1 MRLPL
6 HWLRE
11 LVDVDVSS
19 DELAETLSMR
29 GAAVDSIERFAPGV
43 SGIVVGRVLDVADV
57 EDSDKLCISHVDV
70 GAPGEKGTLEILAGA
85 KNFKAGDIV
94 PVARIGAR
102 VTTLDVPI
110 GARKMMGKYESQ
122 GMLCSARELGV
133 ADEHEGILVLDPDTA
148 VGTDVVQLLGLDS
161 DVLEFEI
168 YPNRPDLMSVLG
180 IARQVAAVYGTQMR
194 YPDTSVAEDGA
205 KAGDLTS
212 VTIEDRDGCP
222 RYLARV
228 IEDVTFATSPAL
240 VRSRLTACGVRPL
253 GNLIDAT
260 NYVLLLTGQPLH
272 AFDLDKLA
280 EERIVVR
287 RARDGERLTTLD
299 GEERALDP
307 GDLVIADA
315 ANAQAIAGV
324 MGGGDSEVGPSTKRV
339 LLESAY
345 FEPRSISRTSRRHR
359 MRTEASARFERGA
372 DPEVVPDAAAMAAEV
387 MRTWAGGT
395 VASGA
400 VDEGAAPER
409 RRLTL
414 RVPRISTI
422 LGIDVERDEAGRV
435 LSALGCDV
443 EESGDG
449 LEVGVPS
456 WRPDLEREIDLIE
469 EVAQLHGYENIPAED
484 VTGYEGG
491 FSPPQLLRNRVRAT
505 LLGAGL
511 SEATLSTFI
520 HADEIAKISYDGDIV
535 RVSNPMTEDQEQLR
549 PSLFPG
555 LLRAAQRNV
564 ARGTSDVRIFE
575 IGTIFRG
582 WPEGAALP
590 DESEHVAFVLVGNA
604 RAAHWSV
611 TPRVADVFDAKGVIE
626 VVLDEIGVRGWELRS
641 DDVAPLFHPGRA
653 ANVFADGVM
662 VGRFGEVRP
671 SVARAF
677 DLEAAVV
684 GRLSLAPLFE
694 MAPTEMNVV
703 DLPTQPPVLR
713 DIAIALADDVTAGDV
728 MATMCAAGA
737 PLLESLQL
745 VDVYRG
751 PQVGEGRKSLAFRLT
766 FRAPDRTLTAA
777 EADTARDA
785 IAEAVAERHGGEV
798 R

>member
-1 MRLPL
+1 MRVPL

-11 LVDVDVSS
+11 LVDVDVSA
-19 DELAETLSMR
+19 DELAEKLSMR
-29 GAAVDSIERFAPGV
+29 GAAVDSVERFAPGV
-43 SGIVVGRVLDVADV
+43 SGIVAGRVSDTADV
-57 EDSDKLCISHVDV
+57 EGSDKLCISHIDV
-70 GAPGEKGTLEILAGA
+70 GPSENGTLEILAGA
-85 KNFKAGDIV
+85 KNFNAGDII
-94 PVARIGAR
+94 PVAKIGAR

-110 GARKMMGKYESQ
+110 SARKMMGAYESQ
-122 GMLCSARELGV
+122 GMLCSAKELGV
-133 ADEHEGILVLDPDTA
+133 ADEHEGILVLDPDTP
-148 VGTDVVQLLGLDS
+148 VGADVVQLLGLDS

-180 IARQVAAVYGTQMR
+180 IARQVAAVYGTALR
-194 YPDTSVAEDGA
+194 YPDTSVVEDGA

-228 IEDVTFATSPAL
+228 IENVTFGTSPAL
-240 VRSRLTACGVRPL
+240 IRARLTACGVRPL

-280 EERIVVR
+280 EQRIVVR
-287 RARDGERLTTLD
+287 RARSGEKLNTLD
-299 GEERALDP
+299 GEERTLDA

-315 ANAQAIAGV
+315 RDAQAIAGV
-324 MGGGDSEVGPSTKRV
+324 MGGADSEVGPSTKRV

-345 FEPRSISRTSRRHR
+345 FEPTGISRTSRRHR

-372 DPEVVPDAAAMAAEV
+372 DPEMVPEAAAAAAEL
-387 MRTWAGGT
+387 MRRWAGGT
-395 VASGA
+395 VAAGA
-400 VDEGAAPER
+400 VDEGSAPER
-409 RRLTL
+409 RRISL
-414 RVPRISTI
+414 RVERIPTI
-422 LGIDVERDEAGRV
+422 LGIDVDADDAVRV
-435 LSALGCDV
+435 LGSLGCDV
-443 EESGDG
+443 DVSADT
-449 LEVGVPS
+449 LDVGVPS
-456 WRPDLEREIDLIE
+456 WRPDLEREVDLIE
-469 EVAQLHGYENIPAED
+469 EVAQLHGYENIPAEYA
-484 VTGYEGG
+484 TGNEGG
-491 FSPPQLLRNRVRAT
+491 FSPSQLLRNRVRAT

-511 SEATLSTFI
+511 AEATLSTFV
-520 HADEIAKISYDGDIV
+520 HADDIARIGYDGELV

-564 ARGTSDVRIFE
+564 ARGTSDVRLFE
-575 IGTIFRG
+575 VGNIFRG
-582 WPEGAALP
+582 WPEGAVLP
-590 DESEHVAFVLVGNA
+590 DESEHVAFVMVGNVEP
-604 RAAHWSV
+604 RHWSV
-611 TPRVADVFDAKGVIE
+611 PARDADAFDAKGVIE
-626 VVLDEIGVRGWELRS
+626 LVLDELGIHDWELRA
-641 DDVAPLFHPGRA
+641 DDVAPLFHPGRS
-653 ANVFADGVM
+653 ANVFVEGAM

-684 GRLSLAPLFE
+684 GGLSLDPLFE
-694 MAPTEMNVV
+694 VAPTDLKVV

-713 DIAIALADDVTAGDV
+713 DIAIALAEDVAAGDV
-728 MATMCAAGA
+728 TSTMREAGA
-737 PLLESLQL
+737 PLLESIEL

-751 PQVGEGRKSLAFRLT
+751 AQVGEGRKSLAFRLT

-777 EADTARDA
+777 EADAARDT
-785 IAEAVAERHGGEV
+785 IARAVAERHGGDV

>member
-1 MRLPL
+1 MRVPV

-19 DELAETLSMR
+19 DELAETLSRR
-29 GAAVDSIERFAPGV
+29 GAAVDAVERFAPGV
-43 SGIVVGRVLDVADV
+43 SGIVAGKVLDVADV
-57 EDSDKLCISHVDV
+57 EGSGKLCISHIDV
-70 GAPGEKGTLEILAGA
+70 GNETLEILAGA
-85 KNFKAGDIV
+85 KNFVAGDVV

-110 GARKMMGKYESQ
+110 TARKMMDRYESQ

-133 ADEHEGILVLDPDTA
+133 ADEHEGILVLDAETP
-148 VGTDVVQLLGLDS
+148 VGTDVVRLLGLDS

-180 IARQVAAVYGTQMR
+180 IARQVAAVYGTTLR
-194 YPDTSVAEDGA
+194 RPDTSVVEDGA

-212 VTIEDRDGCP
+212 VAIEDRSGCP

-228 IEDVTFATSPAL
+228 IEGVTFGTSPAL
-240 VRSRLTACGVRPL
+240 VRARLTACGVRPL

-280 EERIVVR
+280 EQRIVVR
-287 RARDGERLTTLD
+287 RARDGEKLATLD
-299 GEERALDP
+299 GEERVLDG

-315 ANAQAIAGV
+315 THAQAIAGV
-324 MGGGDSEVGPSTKRV
+324 MGGADSEVGPATQRV

-345 FEPRSISRTSRRHR
+345 FEATGISRTSRRHR

-372 DPEVVPDAAAMAAEV
+372 DPEMVPDAAAIAAEL
-387 MRTWAGGT
+387 MRRWAGGK
-395 VASGA
+395 VAAGA

-409 RRLTL
+409 PRLQL
-414 RVPRISTI
+414 RVPRIATV
-422 LGIDVERDEAGRV
+422 LGIDVDRDEAARV
-435 LSALGCDV
+435 LGSLGCAIDV
-443 EESGDG
+443 HDDM
-449 LEVGVPS
+449 LEVEPPS

-469 EVAQLHGYENIPAED
+469 EVAQLHGYERIPAEHA
-484 VTGYEGG
+484 TGYEGG
-491 FSPPQLLRNRVRAT
+491 YAPHQLLRNRVRDAFT
-505 LLGAGL
+505 GAGL
-511 SEATLSTFI
+511 SEATLSTFV
-520 HADEIAKISYDGDIV
+520 HADDIARIAYDGEVV

-564 ARGTSDVRIFE
+564 ARGTPDVRLFE
-575 IGTIFRG
+575 IGNIFRG
-582 WPEGAALP
+582 WPEGANLP

-604 RAAHWSV
+604 ERHHWS
-611 TPRVADVFDAKGVIE
+611 TGTRVADAFDAKGLIE
-626 VVLDEIGVRGWELRS
+626 IVLDEIGVSGWELRS
-641 DDVAPLFHPGRA
+641 DDIAPLFHPGRA
-653 ANVFADGVM
+653 ANVFVDGVM

-671 SVARAF
+671 SVARSF
-677 DLEAAVV
+677 DLDAAVV
-684 GRLSLAPLFE
+684 GGLSLSPLFDR
-694 MAPTEMNVV
+694 APTELTVV
-703 DLPTQPPVLR
+703 DLPNQPPVLR
-713 DIAIALADDVTAGDV
+713 DIAIALDESAAAGDV
-728 MATMCAAGA
+728 IGTARGSGG
-737 PLLESLQL
+737 PLLERIEL

-751 PQVGEGRKSLAFRLT
+751 AQVGEGRKSLAFRLT
-766 FRAPDRTLTAA
+766 FRAADRTLTAA

-785 IAEAVAERHGGEV
+785 IVTAVRERHGGEV

>member
-1 MRLPL
+1 MRVPT

-19 DELAETLSMR
+19 DELAERLSRR
-29 GAAVDSIERFAPGV
+29 GAAVDALERFAPGV
-43 SGIVVGRVLDVADV
+43 SGIVTGRVVDVADV
-57 EDSDKLCISHVDV
+57 EGSDKLCISHIDI
-70 GAPGEKGTLEILAGA
+70 GNETLEILAGA
-85 KNFKAGDIV
+85 KNFNAEDVV
-94 PVARIGAR
+94 PVARVGAR

-110 GARKMMGKYESQ
+110 AARKMMGKYESQ

-133 ADEHEGILVLDPDTA
+133 ADEHEGILVLDRDTPIGA
-148 VGTDVVQLLGLDS
+148 DVVQLLGLDS

-180 IARQVAAVYGTQMR
+180 IARQVAAVYGTQVR
-194 YPDTSVAEDGA
+194 YPDTSIVEDGA

-212 VTIEDRDGCP
+212 VTIEDREGCP

-228 IEDVTFATSPAL
+228 IEGVAFGTSPAL
-240 VRSRLTACGVRPL
+240 VRARLTACGVRPL

-287 RARDGERLTTLD
+287 RARDGEKLSTLD
-299 GEERALDP
+299 GEERTLDA

-315 ANAQAIAGV
+315 NDAQAIAGV
-324 MGGGDSEVGPSTKRV
+324 MGGAASEVGASTTRV

-345 FEPRSISRTSRRHR
+345 FEPRTISRTGRRHR

-372 DPEVVPDAAAMAAEV
+372 DPEMVPDAASIAAELI
-387 MRTWAGGT
+387 RRWAGGT
-395 VASGA
+395 IAAGA
-400 VDEGAAPER
+400 VDEGSAPER

-414 RVPRISTI
+414 RPERIETI
-422 LGIDVERDEAGRV
+422 LGVAIGADDAART
-435 LSALGCDV
+435 LSALGCAV
-443 EESGDG
+443 ETGG
-449 LEVGVPS
+449 VVLEVEAPS
-456 WRPDLEREIDLIE
+456 WRPDLEREIDLVE
-469 EVAQLHGYENIPAED
+469 EVAQLYGYENIPAEHA
-484 VTGYEGG
+484 TGYDGG
-491 FSPPQLLRNRVRAT
+491 FSREQLLRNRVRDA

-511 SEATLSTFI
+511 SEATLSSFI
-520 HADEIAKISYDGDIV
+520 HADEIARIGYEGDIV
-535 RVSNPMTEDQEQLR
+535 RISNPMTTDQEQLR

-564 ARGTSDVRIFE
+564 ARGTSDVRLFE
-575 IGTIFRG
+575 VGTIFRG
-582 WPEGAALP
+582 WPAGAELP

-604 RAAHWSV
+604 EPEHWSV
-611 TPRVADVFDAKGVIE
+611 APRDADAFDAKGIIE

-641 DDVAPLFHPGRA
+641 GDVASLFHPGRA
-653 ANVFADGVM
+653 ANVFLDGVL

-677 DLEAAVV
+677 DLDGAVV
-684 GRLSLAPLFE
+684 GGLSLGPLFE
-694 MAPTEMNVV
+694 RAPDDLTVV
-703 DLPTQPPVLR
+703 ELVTQPPVLR
-713 DIAIALADDVTAGDV
+713 DIAVAFDEDVAAGDVTA
-728 MATMCAAGA
+728 TMREAGGS
-737 PLLESLQL
+737 LLESVEL

-751 PQVGEGRKSLAFRLT
+751 AQLGEGRKSLAFRLT

-777 EADTARDA
+777 EADAARDA
-785 IAEAVAERHGGEV
+785 IAAAVRERHGGET